1 MTQEDVSQA
10 RRRVVETAAGMLD
23 GTVPFLEGVRTLT
36 SLRHKVAVAHDDEDF
51 MIFVSVDWDTDAL
64 PLGEVR
70 KHWATDALER
80 LEPEIQA
87 ATLWAKEFASG
98 ACESLVARFG
108 S

>member
-1 MTQEDVSQA
+1 MTQQDSIEVHRLVA
-10 RRRVVETAAGMLD
+10 ETAAGMLD
-23 GTVPFLEGVRTLT
+23 GRVPFLEGVRTLT
-36 SLRHKVAVAHDDEDF
+36 SLLDRAGVSREDDDFSIFFAVDCQ
-51 MIFVSVDWDTDAL
+51 TDNL
-64 PLGEVR
+64 PVGEVR